1 VPALTHAR
9 IQRLPNPGATSGG
22 PSMEVQVNP
31 AEYTLSKDNQLAEIP
46 VPGLDA
52 PIIQFVRGQTEKLAL
67 DLFFDSTEDGTGDT
81 AKPVTTK
88 TDRFYE
94 LVKIDPDTHAPP
106 VLLFTW
112 GGTAFPGA
120 QRNGFKCVMAGVRQ
134 QFTFFSPSGVP
145 LRAKLTVDLREYKTL
160 GEQLRQLK
168 LRSADHTKADVVQAG
183 DTITGI
189 AYRAYG
195 DPSEWRRIA
204 EANGIED
211 PLALSPGAILRI
223 PRADR

>member
-1 VPALTHAR
+1 VPALAHAR
-9 IQRLPNPGATSGG
+9 FERLPNPGATSGG
-22 PSMEVQVNP
+22 PALDVQFNP
-31 AEYTLSKDNQLAEIP
+31 GEYTLTKDNQLGEIP

-67 DLFFDSTEDGTGDT
+67 ELFFDSTEDGTGDGAT
-81 AKPVTTK
+81 AVTEK
-88 TDRFYE
+88 TDEFYD

-112 GGTAFPGA
+112 GGPAFPGA
-120 QRNGFKCVMAGVRQ
+120 DRKGFKCVVASMRQ
-134 QFTFFSPSGVP
+134 QYTFFSPSGVP

-168 LRSADHTKADVVQAG
+168 LRSANHTKADVVRAG

-195 DPSEWRRIA
+195 EPGDWRRIA

-211 PLALSPGAILRI
+211 PLSLTPGAILRI
-223 PRADR
+223 PRGDR